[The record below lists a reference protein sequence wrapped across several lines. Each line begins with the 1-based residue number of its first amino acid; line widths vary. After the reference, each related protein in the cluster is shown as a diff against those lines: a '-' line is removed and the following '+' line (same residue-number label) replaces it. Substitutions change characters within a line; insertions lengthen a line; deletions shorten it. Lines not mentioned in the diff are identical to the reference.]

1 MNNYLRFEK
10 CLFLVVVTPLLVMAS
25 LQIFQ
30 PIAASPGVDRVSI
43 DADPPVIKQSDVLGE
58 VPTNQ
63 IIIKYQASADL
74 SGINAPAHANRMQAL
89 SAVAGVQLEYFR
101 EMSGDAHVLR
111 LPERMPVAQVEQI
124 SNRLAALPGVEYAEP
139 DRILQ
144 PLLTPN
150 DPQYGSQWHYFE
162 TYGINAPAAWDITT
176 GTNNVVVAVIDTG
189 ITNHADLSGRAV
201 PGYDFI
207 GDVPTA
213 NDGNGRDSDPSDP
226 GDWVTSG
233 ESNTPGGPFQGCLV
247 VDSSWHGTHVAG
259 TIGANG
265 NNSTGVAG
273 VNWASKILPVRVLGK
288 CGGYTSDI
296 VDGMRWAAGLSVT
309 GVPANAYPAKVL
321 NLSLGGPGAC
331 SSPQQSAISAI
342 VATGSTVVVAAGND
356 DADAND
362 YNPGNCNGVITV
374 AATDRSGNK
383 ASYSNYGSVVE
394 ISAPGGSGGTGSPN
408 AVLSTLN
415 SGTTVPVSDI
425 YEYYNGTSMAAPHV
439 AGVASLLYSLSPS
452 LTPGQVGRIL
462 TSTITAFPVGSTC
475 NTSICGAGIVNAGAA
490 VNTLPR
496 IASTSPVTATTGG
509 PTFTMII
516 TGANFASG
524 ATAKWNGSNRTTQFL
539 SSTQLSVT
547 IPAADIAGS
556 GNYSL
561 TVTSN
566 HATYGAITTAARAF
580 LVQGPM
586 NERVYLPVVMK
597 NYGLPAQGSIQ
608 NGNFESGP
616 DVGWIEFSL
625 QGWPIII
632 NSGFPTGITPHG
644 GSWAAWLGGDDN
656 ETAYVQ
662 QNVTVPSGNP
672 TLSFWHWA
680 ASAETGCIYD
690 FAYVRVDGG
699 NVDSFGLCD
708 ATDTGGWVQ
717 RTINLAAYAGQTV
730 SLQFR
735 VETDVS
741 GNSNWFIDDVALGS
755 SLVTSDPYSASASSQ
770 AAERRIGEEPRR

>member
-1 MNNYLRFEK
+1 MAYQRFFPKYLFPTFVT
-10 CLFLVVVTPLLVMAS
+10 LLLAVVPSRVYRPAAAS
-25 LQIFQ
+25 L
-30 PIAASPGVDRVSI
+30 GVDRVPVVADSPVFKQG
-43 DADPPVIKQSDVLGE
+43 DALDE
-58 VPTNQ
+58 APTDQ
-63 IIIKYQASADL
+63 IIIKYEASADL
-74 SGINAPAHANRMQAL
+74 SGIHAPAHPNRMRAL

-111 LPERMPVAQVEQI
+111 LPGRAPLPQV
-124 SNRLAALPGVEYAEP
+124 RLIADRLMTLADVEYAEP
-139 DRILQ
+139 DGILRHA
-144 PLLTPN
+144 LTPN
-150 DPQYGSQWHYFE
+150 DPLYSSQWHYFE
-162 TYGINAPAAWDITT
+162 AYGINAPAAWDITT
-176 GTNNVVVAVIDTG
+176 GSSGLTIAVIDTG
-189 ITNHADLSGRAV
+189 TLNHVDLSGRTL

-207 GDVPTA
+207 SDVFTA
-213 NDGNGRDSDPSDP
+213 NDGDGRDSDPGDP
-226 GDWVTSG
+226 GDWNAAG
-233 ESNTPGGPFQGCLV
+233 ECGPGSQAE
-247 VDSSWHGTHVAG
+247 DSSWHGTHVAG
-259 TIGANG
+259 TIGAASNNG
-265 NNSTGVAG
+265 IGVAG
-273 VNWASKILPVRVLGK
+273 VNWNSRILPIRVLGK
-288 CGGYTSDI
+288 CGGLTSDI
-296 VDGMRWAAGLSVT
+296 VDGMRWAAGLSVP
-309 GVPANAYPAKVL
+309 GVPANANPAKVL
-321 NLSLGGPGAC
+321 NLSLEGSGAC
-331 SSPQQSAISAI
+331 SLTYQSAIDAI
-342 VATGSTVVVAAGND
+342 TAAGATVVVAAGNSNI
-356 DADAND
+356 DAINVRPA
-362 YNPGNCNGVITV
+362 NCNGVITA

-425 YEYYNGTSMAAPHV
+425 YEYYNGTSMAAPHA

-452 LTPGQVGRIL
+452 LTPGQVAQIL
-462 TSTITAFPVGSTC
+462 TTTITAFPVGSSC

-524 ATAKWNGSNRTTQFL
+524 ATAKWNGSSRATQFL
-539 SSTQLSVT
+539 SSTRLSVT
-547 IPAADIAGS
+547 VSAADIAVS

-561 TVTSN
+561 TVTSV
-566 HATYGAITTAARAF
+566 HATYGAITTAARTF